1 MKRVFATA
9 GLFAGLIAATQG
21 LAASVE
27 QPAVVELF
35 TSQGCSS
42 CPPAN
47 TNLRAL
53 ADRPDV
59 LALSFDVTYWDYL
72 GWKDTFD
79 RPEYTQRQADYER
92 PLHEDGP
99 FTPQIVVDGRSD
111 TVGNERGAIERLIA
125 ESHRDHAPALQLGPD
140 KISIGASMNQSGQVW
155 LVRYDP
161 RVQNV
166 APQAGENSG
175 VALLQKNV
183 VRSLILLGDW
193 NGTAKDLALPKADAG
208 LKTAVLLQ
216 QGRGGAILAAARN

>member
-1 MKRVFATA
+1 
-9 GLFAGLIAATQG
+9 
-21 LAASVE
+21 
-27 QPAVVELF
+27 
-35 TSQGCSS
+35 
-42 CPPAN
+42 
-47 TNLRAL
+47 
-53 ADRPDV
+53 
-59 LALSFDVTYWDYL
+59 
-72 GWKDTFD
+72 
-79 RPEYTQRQADYER
+79 
-92 PLHEDGP
+92 
-99 FTPQIVVDGRSD
+99 
-111 TVGNERGAIERLIA
+111 
-125 ESHRDHAPALQLGPD
+125 
-140 KISIGASMNQSGQVW
+140 MNQSGQVW